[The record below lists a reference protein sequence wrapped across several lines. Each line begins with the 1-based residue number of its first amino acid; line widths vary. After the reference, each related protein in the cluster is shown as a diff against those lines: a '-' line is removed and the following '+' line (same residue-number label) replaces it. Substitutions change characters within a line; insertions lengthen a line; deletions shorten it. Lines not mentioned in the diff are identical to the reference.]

1 MQFIL
6 DDDPKVNEQRLKDVR
21 SIADNANTDGTCFAY
36 GELFSLT
43 ETIEVLNYKSVLYI
57 YLHCMLD
64 SITRFIHI
72 CRLSLK
78 SIVGNNFNEY
88 NQGVKQFKCR

>member
-43 ETIEVLNYKSVLYI
+43 ETIEVLNYNSLFCILIFIVCWIVLLVMSYMQTFFTNK
-57 YLHCMLD
+57 LLE
-64 SITRFIHI
+64 ITLRNTI
-72 CRLSLK
+72 RVSN
-78 SIVGNNFNEY
+78 S
-88 NQGVKQFKCR
+88 

>member
-43 ETIEVLNYKSVLYI
+43 ETIEVLNYNSLFCI
-57 YLHCMLD
+57 
-64 SITRFIHI
+64 FIF
-72 CRLSLK
+72 
-78 SIVGNNFNEY
+78 IVCWI
-88 NQGVKQFKCR
+88 V